1 MFEIKKFLSG
11 FNITD
16 GEKAGKLI
24 FYVIIISA
32 CLLVYN
38 LLTRPQQVQRITIQ
52 KGAVESGGKLTVGGQ
67 KQEQKNKFFIG
78 GGVSSDKSI
87 GVFGGLLF

>member
-38 LLTRPQQVQRITIQ
+38 LITRPQQVQRITIQ

-78 GGVSSDKSI
+78 GGVSSDNSM